1 MANNIEVMLLGNGF
15 DLNHYLIT
23 SYSDFLIVGEYFRD
37 KTCVY
42 NENLSVYDI
51 LSKITNKSDFMNT
64 SLSIY
69 ENTYKTTKIPKEEFF
84 SMVEKFREN
93 CWVNHFYKENPRE
106 TWIDLEMRIA
116 DVLASID
123 NNELN
128 NLRAFEKV
136 IFENSGMTNK
146 EYTYTK
152 NYILGKEICDNA
164 FFDQF
169 TEFVEL
175 LRLYLKVFVNNVLD
189 NMPEIKESQ
198 NKLFKN
204 AAFTITFNYTSSY
217 EKLYKRNNIVHI
229 HGDINKEIILGINSN
244 KNDNDKELFNPRFIK
259 YKKYYQRLTK
269 HTINKLS
276 QVFYWL
282 DNKDNKDSKKFLSVI
297 GHSLDTS
304 DEDVITVIF
313 EMFDVVFIYYY
324 DDSALDKYVKN
335 LTQIFTAKQLSK
347 MTLSSKIVFRQL
359 PTNEYIKDLKA
370 NHKNH

>member
-1 MANNIEVMLLGNGF
+1 MSNNIEVMLLGNGF

-164 FFDQF
+164 FLA
-169 TEFVEL
+169 V
-175 LRLYLKVFVNNVLD
+175 
-189 NMPEIKESQ
+189 
-198 NKLFKN
+198 
-204 AAFTITFNYTSSY
+204 
-217 EKLYKRNNIVHI
+217 
-229 HGDINKEIILGINSN
+229 
-244 KNDNDKELFNPRFIK
+244 
-259 YKKYYQRLTK
+259 
-269 HTINKLS
+269 
-276 QVFYWL
+276 
-282 DNKDNKDSKKFLSVI
+282 
-297 GHSLDTS
+297 
-304 DEDVITVIF
+304 
-313 EMFDVVFIYYY
+313 
-324 DDSALDKYVKN
+324 
-335 LTQIFTAKQLSK
+335 
-347 MTLSSKIVFRQL
+347 
-359 PTNEYIKDLKA
+359 
-370 NHKNH
+370 

>member
-1 MANNIEVMLLGNGF
+1 MSNNIEVMLLGNGF

-23 SYSDFLIVGEYFRD
+23 SYSDFLIVGEYFRS
-37 KTCVY
+37 TPCLY
-42 NENLSVYDI
+42 EENISVYDV
-51 LSKITNKSDFMNT
+51 LVKITNKSDFMSN

-69 ENTYKTTKIPKEEFF
+69 KNAYKATKIPKEKFF
-84 SMVEKFREN
+84 SMVEKFQKN
-93 CWVNHFYKENPRE
+93 CWANHFYKENPRE
-106 TWIDLEMRIA
+106 TWIDLEKLIA
-116 DVLASID
+116 EVLESID
-123 NNELN
+123 NNEIDKLK
-128 NLRAFEKV
+128 AFENV
-136 IFENSGMTNK
+136 IFENSGMNNK
-146 EYTYTK
+146 EYVHTK
-152 NYILGKEICDNA
+152 KYILGEESYDKA

-169 TEFVEL
+169 TEFIEL
-175 LRLYLKVFVNNVLD
+175 LRLYLEVFVNNVLD
-189 NMPEIKESQ
+189 NMPEIEEHQ
-198 NKLFKN
+198 NKLFKK
-204 AAFTITFNYTSSY
+204 AVFTITFNYTSSY
-217 EKLYKRNNIVHI
+217 EKLYKQNKVVHI

-359 PTNEYIKDLKA
+359 PTNEYIKDLKT
-370 NHKNH
+370 NHKNY

>member
-1 MANNIEVMLLGNGF
+1 MSKDIEVMLLGNGF

-42 NENLSVYDI
+42 NENLSLYDI

-69 ENTYKTTKIPKEEFF
+69 ENAYKTTKISKEEFF

-106 TWIDLEMRIA
+106 TWIDLEMLIS
-116 DVLASID
+116 DVLESID
-123 NNELN
+123 NNEIDSLK
-128 NLRAFEKV
+128 AFEKV
-136 IFENSGMTNK
+136 IFENSAMTNI
-146 EYTYTK
+146 EYIHTK
-152 NYILGKEICDNA
+152 NYILGKEIYDKA
-164 FFDQF
+164 FFDQY

-175 LRLYLKVFVNNVLD
+175 LRLYLKVFVNNLLD
-189 NMPEIKESQ
+189 NMPKIKEPQ

-204 AAFTITFNYTSSY
+204 ATFTITFNYTSSY
-217 EKLYKRNNIVHI
+217 EKLYKQNKVVHI
-229 HGDINKEIILGINSN
+229 HGDVNKEIILGINSN
-244 KNDNDKELFNPRFIK
+244 KNDNAKELFNPRFIK

-269 HTINKLS
+269 HTIDKLS
-276 QVFYWL
+276 QVFYLL
-282 DNKDNKDSKKFLSVI
+282 DTKDNKDSKKFLSVI

-313 EMFDVVFIYYY
+313 DMFDVVFIYYY
-324 DDSALDKYVKN
+324 DDNALDKYVKN
-335 LTQIFTAKQLSK
+335 LTKIYTAKQLSK
-347 MTLSSKIVFRQL
+347 MTLSSKIVFKQL
-359 PTNEYIKDLKA
+359 PTNEYINDLKL
-370 NHKNH
+370 NHNNL